1 MECMI
6 SIRKE
11 KAEDAHGI
19 RLVNEKA
26 FGRLQEAEL
35 VDKLRLTCPKLLSLI
50 ALCEDQLI
58 GHILFSPATIEGVHG
73 VLEGMGLAP
82 VAVLPDDQGKGMGSK
97 LIRSGIDILEKD
109 SCPFIIVLGH
119 PHYYPRFG
127 FEPASKYGI
136 RCQWEGVPD
145 GAFMILWLDKSKM
158 KGVSG
163 IAKYLE
169 EFNEA
174 M

>member
-1 MECMI
+1 M
-6 SIRKE
+6 
-11 KAEDAHGI
+11 
-19 RLVNEKA
+19 
-26 FGRLQEAEL
+26 LQIGPFSG
-35 VDKLRLTCPKLLSLI
+35 PKLLSLI
-50 ALCEDQLI
+50 ALHGDQLI
-58 GHILFSPATIEGVHG
+58 GHILFSPATIEGDHR

-82 VAVLPDDQGKGMGSK
+82 MSVLPDYQRKGIGSK
-97 LIRSGIDILEKD
+97 LVRSGMDILEKN

-127 FEPASKYGI
+127 FETASKYGI
-136 RCQWEGVPD
+136 GCQWESVPD
-145 GAFMILWLDKSKM
+145 EAFMILWLDKSKK